1 MARYKN
7 AGNYRTSA
15 EFAEFLGGLASQ
27 LGFPDVEVIPV
38 PVEDSILVKASS
50 PLGKEIV
57 IAGFRIGNRW
67 VVHPMEGW
75 DGNLNGSPSV
85 AVMLRW
91 MNMFRSGAKL
101 IWGPEAI
108 AIDHDARAN
117 PNQLVATDD
126 NVDEIVRLLDYCKG
140 LHAEI
145 YGTADDLLVVIQLTD
160 SGRFRQPT
168 KKGRPE
174 PVFAYSHPILDK
186 RFGIQPGDT
195 SLVVSTTWVKYLIE
209 RFVKTAARFIKRGYK
224 WIDVKHCHGYLLHEF
239 LGAFT
244 RKDEFG
250 GSFENRTRILR
261 EIVEGIKAEGGIP
274 CMRLSLFDLVPFEM
288 GEDGVGKPVEHS
300 KLTPY
305 QYGFGV
311 DQDDPT
317 KPNMAETIQLLH
329 LAKELG
335 IEIVNGSGG
344 SPYYNPHCQRPAG
357 TPPSD
362 AYMPPE
368 DPMLGVTR
376 LLNACRIARQAVPG
390 LPIIATG
397 LSALRQHMVGVAQG
411 LVRTE
416 SAEGTPV
423 EPWADMVGFGR
434 AVLAPAGREDVKL
447 SLEQGELSK
456 LFRCCEMSDCTTGP
470 RKGLPSG
477 CFPGDPYYK
486 AHPEAK
492 VVAGHRKAALKERAE
507 RQRGA
512 KE

>member
-1 MARYKN
+1 MAHYKN
-7 AGNYRTSA
+7 AAGYRTAA
-15 EFAEFLGGLASQ
+15 EFADFLNNIASQ
-27 LGFPDVEVIPV
+27 LAFPDVDVMPV
-38 PVEDSILVKASS
+38 PVEDVILTKASS
-50 PLGKEIV
+50 PLGREIT
-57 IAGFRIGNRW
+57 IAGSQVGNRW

-75 DGNLNGSPSV
+75 DGNPDGSPSV
-85 AVMLRW
+85 EVALRW
-91 MNMFRSGAKL
+91 MNMFRCGAKL
-101 IWGPEAI
+101 VWGPEAI
-108 AIDHDARAN
+108 AIEHEARAN
-117 PNQLVATDD
+117 PNQLVATKD
-126 NVDEIVRLLDYCKG
+126 NVGKIARLLDYCRD

-145 YGTADDLLVVIQLTD
+145 YGSADDLLIVIQLTD

-168 KKGRPE
+168 VKGRPE

-186 RFGIQPGDT
+186 RFNIEPGDT
-195 SLVVSTTWVKYLIE
+195 SLVVSTNWIKCMIE
-209 RFVKTAARFIKRGYK
+209 RFVTTAAHFIQRGYSH
-224 WIDVKHCHGYLLHEF
+224 IDIKHCHGYLLHEF
-239 LGAFT
+239 LGAVT

-250 GSFENRTRILR
+250 GSFDNRTRILR
-261 EIVEGIKAEGGIP
+261 EIVAGIKAEGGIP

-288 GEDGVGKPVEHS
+288 GEDGFGKPVEHS
-300 KLTPY
+300 GLNPY
-305 QYGFGV
+305 SYGFGV
-311 DQDDPT
+311 DQSDPT
-317 KPNMAETIQLLH
+317 KPNMAETIKLLR

-335 IEIVNGSGG
+335 IEIINGSGG

-376 LLNACRIARQAVPG
+376 LLNACRVARKAVPG
-390 LPIIATG
+390 LPFIATG
-397 LSALRQHMVGVAQG
+397 LSALRHHMVGVAQS

-447 SLEQGELSK
+447 SLAQGELSK

-486 AHPEAK
+486 THPDARP
-492 VVAGHRKAALKERAE
+492 VASHRKAALQERAR
-507 RQRGA
+507 RQQKA
-512 KE
+512 TK